1 MSITSASWTDDEAK
15 FLVRIKQHCPDA
27 VEPAQEIFDWAR
39 REGITVKVGRGSD
52 HATLELQAGT
62 ADRGIARLRERPPGA
77 HLELLFGR
85 AEDPTALADEQIRRD
100 LQGRFGDQKLT
111 EFAPW
116 VPLPRLADAG
126 SMAVILTLLG
136 CLARRARG

>member
-1 MSITSASWTDDEAK
+1 MSITSARSAEK
-15 FLVRIKQHCPDA
+15 EFLRRIQQLCPDA
-27 VEPAQEIFDWAR
+27 VAPAQEILDWAD
-39 REGITVKVGRGSD
+39 RERIAVKVGRGSN
-52 HATLELQAGT
+52 HASLELQAQT
-62 ADRGIARLRERPPGA
+62 ADRRGIARLRERPPGA

-85 AEDPTALADEQIRRD
+85 AEDPMALADEQIRRD
-100 LQGRFGDQKLT
+100 LHRRFGDLKLT

-126 SMAVILTLLG
+126 SMAGILTLLG